1 MARPT
6 GCCGCRSAG
15 PRVSSSVAPARIRPG
30 PGPWAPPAAR
40 KRSATTA
47 PTAAWPGQTPPGAW
61 FSPTSPTGCRPAS
74 TARRT
79 RARSATRSSPP
90 AGKDGCPQAWPAGAP
105 TCPRLGRRSRL
116 WLRRRAGSDTA
127 VKTDVEELSPTR
139 VKLTIEVPFEELK
152 PSLDKAY
159 RDVGRQVRI
168 PGFRPGHVPPR
179 IIDQRLGRGV
189 VLEQAVND
197 AVPQLYGKALE
208 ESEVAA
214 LGQPELEITR
224 LDDGEQLSFTAE
236 VDVRPK
242 FELPDLS
249 TLAVTVENAEVGPD
263 EVEEYLS
270 DLRERFASLKTADR
284 PAADGDFVS
293 INLSASVNG
302 KLVDDAQASGL
313 SYQVGSGTLLDGL
326 DDAIVGMSAGDATTF
341 TTELPGG
348 EHEGERADVALTVH
362 SVKIK
367 ELPELDD
374 EFAQSASEYDTL
386 GEFRA
391 GTRVRLESVKRLSQV
406 GQARDRAL
414 DAVLS
419 RLDIPLPERLVAEE
433 TEGRERSLDDQLERS
448 GTTKEAYLESRGI
461 TADDLEAEIV
471 VDARR
476 SVKAGFVLDEL
487 AREDDLRV
495 QQEELNGY
503 IVEQAYRIGVPP
515 DRLAKEI
522 VDRGQ
527 LGVAMGEILRGKA
540 LRELAERVKVTDE
553 AGRPVDIKEIAAARD
568 AEISRDEDGAGE
580 DGADED
586 GADKDGAGEDAAEDA
601 E

>member
-1 MARPT
+1 M
-6 GCCGCRSAG
+6 
-15 PRVSSSVAPARIRPG
+15 
-30 PGPWAPPAAR
+30 
-40 KRSATTA
+40 
-47 PTAAWPGQTPPGAW
+47 
-61 FSPTSPTGCRPAS
+61 
-74 TARRT
+74 
-79 RARSATRSSPP
+79 
-90 AGKDGCPQAWPAGAP
+90 
-105 TCPRLGRRSRL
+105 
-116 WLRRRAGSDTA
+116 
-127 VKTDVEELSPTR
+127 KTDVEELSPTR

-159 RDVGRQVRI
+159 REVGRQVRI

-214 LGQPELEITR
+214 LGQPDLEITR
-224 LDDGEQLSFTAE
+224 LDDGEQLAFTAE

-284 PAADGDFVS
+284 PAAEGDFVS
-293 INLSASVNG
+293 IDLSASVNG

-313 SYQVGSGTLLDGL
+313 SYQIGSGSLLDGL
-326 DDAIVGMSAGDATTF
+326 DEAIVGMSAGDATTF
-341 TTELPGG
+341 STDLPGG
-348 EHEGERADVALTVH
+348 EHEGEQAEVALTVH

-391 GTRVRLESVKRLSQV
+391 GTRARLENVKRLSQV
-406 GQARDRAL
+406 GQARDKAL

-419 RLDIPLPERLVAEE
+419 RLDIPLPDRLVNAE
-433 TEGRERSLDDQLERS
+433 TEGREKSLDEQLERS
-448 GTTKEAYLESRGI
+448 GTTREAYLEARGI
-461 TADDLEAEIV
+461 TADDLEAEII

-476 SVKAGFVLDEL
+476 AVKAGFVLDEL

-522 VDRGQ
+522 VDSGQ
-527 LGVAMGEILRGKA
+527 LGVAMAEVLRGKA
-540 LRELAERVKVTDE
+540 LRVLAERVKVTDE
-553 AGRPVDIKEIAAARD
+553 AGRPVDVKEIAAARD
-568 AEISRDEDGAGE
+568 AEISADEGADDED
-580 DGADED
+580 ADATD
-586 GADKDGAGEDAAEDA
+586 DAED
-601 E
+601 